1 MPIYS
6 LQLLVWLKQVSNES
20 DRDKQRVM
28 EVTDHMVVKLINGEN
43 VEGIGN
49 PEDEI
54 LNDYPLD
61 TFLIRTEN
69 RTVFEVVRRIQRN
82 AFIMDPEFQREF
94 VWNAEKQ
101 SKLIESVLMRIPLPV
116 FYIAE
121 RDDGKVV
128 VVDGLQRLTTFLN
141 FVNDEFRLRLPGKPE
156 LDGKNFSELE
166 GRLQNR
172 IEDCNLTLYLIDS
185 KAPERARL
193 DIFERV
199 NSGEPLSRQ
208 QMRNCL
214 YLGNSTRF
222 LKTEAERP
230 LFLKVTSGSLNRTT
244 MRDREFINRF
254 CGFRVLDFKGYR
266 GDMDLFLSQTLV
278 KMNKMS
284 TSELT
289 ELSSQLHNGLANNFE
304 LFGTYSF
311 RKHTRRHR
319 RQKLRHNP
327 INASLWDVMCS
338 GLALYN
344 LNDIIPK
351 KSGLLSEF
359 YQLLE
364 DEEFLSSITLSTNQ
378 TSKVTRRFEIANS
391 MIKGVLDD

>member
-1 MPIYS
+1 MA
-6 LQLLVWLKQVSNES
+6 
-20 DRDKQRVM
+20 
-28 EVTDHMVVKLINGEN
+28 DHMVVELSDGED

-128 VVDGLQRLTTFLN
+128 VVDGLQRLTTFLK
-141 FVNDEFRLRLPGKPE
+141 FVNNEFRLRLPGQPE

-172 IEDCNLTLYLIDS
+172 IEDCNLTLYIIDS

-222 LKTEAERP
+222 LKNEAESP
-230 LFLKVTSGSLNRTT
+230 LFLKVTSGSLNRTS

-254 CGFRVLDFKGYR
+254 CGFRVLNLKGYR
-266 GDMDLFLSQTLV
+266 GDMDLLLSKTLV
-278 KMNKMS
+278 RMNGMS
-284 TSELT
+284 SLELKD
-289 ELSSQLHNGLANNFE
+289 LSSQLQNGLANNFE

-311 RKHTRRHR
+311 RKHTRQHR

-327 INASLWDVMCS
+327 INASLWDVMCT
-338 GLALYN
+338 GLSLYN
-344 LNDIIPK
+344 LNDIKLK
-351 KSGLLSEF
+351 KSALLSEF
-359 YQLLE
+359 YLLLE
-364 DEEFLSSITLSTNQ
+364 DEEFQSTITLSTNQ
-378 TSKVTRRFEIANS
+378 TSKVTRRFEIANR